1 MAPNGAKK
9 QPNIK
14 ALTGPK
20 LGKITLFAEKNQTDP
35 SPLKTQIIPTVSGD
49 KPASEI

>member
-35 SPLKTQIIPTVSGD
+35 SPLKPPIIPTVSGD
-49 KPASEI
+49 KPAAEI